1 MQQLY
6 LFQEIQHEKVNV
18 TALAI
23 MGGLVQTITQS
34 KYTFL
39 SFVLSLHL
47 KSPKF
52 PTYLEKYIIYMSW
65 LFFFLS

>member
-47 KSPKF
+47 KSPREV
-52 PTYLEKYIIYMSW
+52 YYIYVMA
-65 LFFFLS
+65 FFFLF